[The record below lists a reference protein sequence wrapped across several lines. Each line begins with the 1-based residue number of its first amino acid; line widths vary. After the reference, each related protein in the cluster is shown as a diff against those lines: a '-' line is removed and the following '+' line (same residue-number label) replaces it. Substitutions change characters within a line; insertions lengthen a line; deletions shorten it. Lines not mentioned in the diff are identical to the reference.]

1 MRLPVCAYNLSFSN
15 ESRRALTVT
24 TCQFFGGGGEGMAGF
39 LTRVIFVL
47 FDFSFSVGKFMA
59 KCGQTFIS
67 SELSHNIKFAMYI
80 TQTVFFYI

>member
-1 MRLPVCAYNLSFSN
+1 MHIIFHFSN

-24 TCQFFGGGGEGMAGF
+24 TCQFFLGGGGGARMAGF
-39 LTRVIFVL
+39 LTRVISFL
-47 FDFSFSVGKFMA
+47 CDFSFSLGKFVA
-59 KCGQTFIS
+59 KCCQIFIS

>member
-1 MRLPVCAYNLSFSN
+1 MHIIFYFSN

-24 TCQFFGGGGEGMAGF
+24 RCQFFLGGGGGMAGF
-39 LTRVIFVL
+39 LTRVISFL
-47 FDFSFSVGKFMA
+47 FDFSFSLGKFVA
-59 KCGQTFIS
+59 KCGQIFIS

>member
-1 MRLPVCAYNLSFSN
+1 M
-15 ESRRALTVT
+15 
-24 TCQFFGGGGEGMAGF
+24 GGMAGF